1 MSEKKSYSGKD
12 IATVM
17 GIDFLDEQLA
27 VITAEVEPGEFA
39 ELDPGVIIASAGSGK
54 TAVMAARVVYLVANE
69 KVPAEKILGLT
80 FTNLATGELRSRVRQ
95 SLTKLGVKT
104 PDTNTSAEPVVTTYH
119 SFASQ
124 LIKQYGMLVGVEPDH
139 QVISDVR
146 RQQLCARTISR
157 STADFEKLKVS
168 FSYIL
173 DRILKLDDAL
183 ADSNVSLEDFEKFGN
198 KLVADSKT
206 LIPDGDNDF
215 KETGQAQVVYAQLVR
230 EFRENKRLYNA
241 LDYADMNRL
250 ALEIVDK
257 ADSIREQLRVQ
268 YEMVLLDEYQDTSIA
283 QRTLIQKLF
292 GDAHPVNAVGDP
304 LQSIYGF
311 RGASSKNISNFPNH
325 FKSKTG
331 GNGHVFDLPITQRNG
346 KNIVEFANV
355 LTNRLRFPDAHPE
368 LKPLQ
373 APKNPK
379 YGDGKLHI
387 SSFRTRDEEAAWI
400 VKEIRDCE
408 ANGIPLEEIALL
420 FRKRKG
426 IAWAL
431 KFLNEAGIPAQV
443 RTKMDL
449 LEVPE
454 IVELIAMLRVVAEP
468 AANSAWVRLL
478 TGPRWR
484 IGNRDLA
491 IIGRHAS
498 SMAYDARVQGERGL
512 ENALEAAIAG
522 GDIAENTAYGD
533 AIADIVENGNPD
545 LSKAAFNRIK
555 NLNNEVQYL
564 RAQAG
569 DPLKHFVYRVAS
581 VSGLLIESI
590 SEPNRIKRGMD
601 SNLRAFFSLVSDFT
615 ALDGESNLFALLRW
629 IDDSRKHDTAIEIA
643 SVTHEGAVQLIT
655 VHSSK
660 GLQFRVVGLPQMS
673 EGIFPV
679 STGSDNWVTS
689 PWVVP
694 YELRDEEMDLV
705 LKRYPFR
712 GRELTNEDI
721 EEYDEARKLA
731 DSFEERRLAYV
742 ALTRAEEMVFISSSA
757 IDPSITKQRKPSVFF
772 NEVLESAKLMETA
785 IAEGLVRIGAIY
797 DVVPVKGEKI
807 HVVET
812 GEWPIELKSPA
823 IKRIQDSA
831 IRVKELMQNQSPQTP
846 SASTLVNE
854 WDKAIKAIEREIKL
868 HDNPTRLVPLPE
880 SLSVTQIQRLAQD
893 EESFVANLIRP
904 MPTEPA
910 PAAAQGTAFHAFVE
924 HWAHEA
930 KGGSVTATLPDMEN
944 MDQTEP
950 ERFDL
955 PTLEKFKETFRNS
968 IWAKSVPH
976 IVEAPFAISLGGYV
990 VRGRIDAIYKDGDI
1004 FTLVDWKTNS
1014 SSNAD
1019 TLQLAIYRLAW
1030 ADSLNIPLENIKASF
1045 YYVARDETVT
1055 PETFPSR
1062 EEVIKLLLGS

>member
-1 MSEKKSYSGKD
+1 MSEKKSYTGED
-12 IATVM
+12 ISKVM
-17 GIDFLDEQLA
+17 GIDFLPEQLA
-27 VITAEVEPGEFA
+27 GIASKNV
-39 ELDPGVIIASAGSGK
+39 PGVIIASAGSGK
-54 TAVMAARVVYLVANE
+54 TAVMAARVVFLVANE
-69 KVPAEKILGLT
+69 IVPAEKILGLT

-95 SLTKLGVKT
+95 SLAKLGVKT
-104 PDTNTSAEPVVTTYH
+104 PDTNTSAEPYVTTYH
-119 SFASQ
+119 AFASQ

-157 STADFEKLKVS
+157 SEVDFDKLKVS
-168 FSYIL
+168 FPYIL
-173 DRILKLDDAL
+173 ERILKLDDAL
-183 ADSNVSLEDFEKFGN
+183 ADSNVSIEDFEKFGR

-206 LIPDGDNDF
+206 LISGDDNPF
-215 KETGQAQVVYAQLVR
+215 EVTGEAQVVYAQLVR
-230 EFRENKRLYNA
+230 EFREQKRLYNA

-250 ALEIVDK
+250 ALEIVEK
-257 ADSIREQLRVQ
+257 ADSIRTQLREQ
-268 YEMVLLDEYQDTSIA
+268 YQMVLLDEYQDTSIA
-283 QRTLIQKLF
+283 QRALLQKLF
-292 GDAHPVNAVGDP
+292 DEAHPVNAVGDP

-311 RGASSKNISNFPNH
+311 RGASSKNISNFSKH
-325 FKSKTG
+325 FKLKDGAESP
-331 GNGHVFDLPITQRNG
+331 VFNLPITQRNG
-346 KNIVEFANV
+346 KNIVELANV
-355 LTNRLRFPDAHPE
+355 LTNRLRLPDAHPE
-368 LKPLQ
+368 LKPLE
-373 APKNPK
+373 APEKSK

-400 VKEIRDCE
+400 IKEIRDCE

-420 FRKRKG
+420 FRKGKG

-454 IVELIAMLRVVAEP
+454 IVELIAMLRVIAEP

-491 IIGRHAS
+491 IIGKHAS
-498 SMAYDARVQGERGL
+498 RLAFDARVQGDRGL
-512 ENALEAAIAG
+512 DKALEAAIAG
-522 GDIAENTAYGD
+522 SDIAENAAYGD
-533 AIADIVENGNPD
+533 AIADIVENGNPA
-545 LSKAAFNRIK
+545 LSKAAFDRIK
-555 NLNNEVQYL
+555 NLHHEVQYL

-601 SNLRAFFSLVSDFT
+601 SNLRAFFALVSDFT

-629 IDDSRKHDTAIEIA
+629 IDDSQKHDATIGIT
-643 SVTHEGAVQLIT
+643 SVVHEGAVQLIT
-655 VHSSK
+655 VHSAK

-679 STGSDNWVTS
+679 STTSDNWVTS

-705 LKRYPFR
+705 LKRYPIR
-712 GRELTNEDI
+712 GRELSDEDTDA
-721 EEYDEARKLA
+721 YDEARKLQ
-731 DSFEERRLAYV
+731 DTFEERRLAYV

-757 IDPSITKQRKPSVFF
+757 IDPSVTKQRKPSVFF
-772 NEVLESAKLMETA
+772 NEVLEAAKQMEEA
-785 IAEGLVRIGAIY
+785 KASGFVRIDAIHE
-797 DVVPVKGEKI
+797 VVPVKGEKI

-823 IKRIQDSA
+823 IKRIQETA
-831 IRVKELMQNQSPQTP
+831 IRIKNLMQAQTP
-846 SASTLVNE
+846 LSPPTSPLVEE
-854 WDKAIKAIEREIKL
+854 WDKAIKAIERDIKL
-868 HDNPTRLVPLPE
+868 HDNPVRLVPLPE
-880 SLSVTQIQRLAQD
+880 SLSVTQIQRLAKD

-924 HWAHEA
+924 HWAHEV
-930 KGGSVTATLPDMEN
+930 KGGSVAATLPDMETI
-944 MDQTEP
+944 DQTDQ

-955 PTLEKFKETFRNS
+955 PTLEKFKETFRKS
-968 IWAKSVPH
+968 IWALQAPH
-976 IVEAPFAISLGGYV
+976 IVEAPFAISLGGYI
-990 VRGRIDAIYKDGDI
+990 VRGRIDAVYKDGDI
-1004 FTLVDWKTNS
+1004 YTLVDWKTNAEA
-1014 SSNAD
+1014 NAD